1 MLKNGGN
8 QDNLFRYLALCGIA
22 VPIVFATL
30 VTVAGYF
37 YQDYSHVTQAVSE
50 LGGVE
55 AQYHLL
61 QNANF
66 VVLGLLLLAF
76 AFGLYRGLGARNL
89 GPVFIGF
96 FGVVSVLHSVLPCDP
111 GCDFQTLTG
120 TLHNV
125 TGLAGFLAAIAGI
138 FLVSRNLNT
147 DPQWRS
153 LSRFSWMAGVVV
165 LVSLVLW
172 IGVAKTAEIGSLNG
186 VLQRVFILA
195 WFVWVE
201 VMAIRL
207 FQISKGQ
214 SFVSQA
220 RSLIK
225 AGAIVN

>member
-1 MLKNGGN
+1 MAATKITCS
-8 QDNLFRYLALCGIA
+8 DTWALCGIA

-55 AQYHLL
+55 AQYPVL
-61 QNANF
+61 QNVNF
-66 VVLGLLLLAF
+66 AVIGLLLIAF
-76 AFGLYRGLGARNL
+76 SIGLYRGFGVTYH
-89 GPVFIGF
+89 GPVFIGV
-96 FGVVSVLHSVLPCDP
+96 FGVVSALHAVLPCDP

-120 TLHNV
+120 TLHNA

-138 FLVSRNLNT
+138 FLVSRYLNT
-147 DPQWRS
+147 DSQWRS

-172 IGVAKTAEIGSLNG
+172 IGVAKAADVGSLNG
-186 VLQRVFILA
+186 VLQRVFILS

-207 FQISKGQ
+207 FRISRGQ
-214 SFVSQA
+214 SFISEA
-220 RSLIK
+220 RSVIK
-225 AGAIVN
+225 TGARVN